1 MNEIKVLAV
10 DDEPDLLDLLVKRLN
25 RKGFKATGV
34 SSAEEALPLLKRD
47 VYDVAIYDIRMEKM
61 DGLELLTKTK
71 HIQPEIEVI
80 MLTGHGTIDTA
91 IDAMKRGAYDYL
103 TKPYQLKELE
113 AIIYKAD
120 EKKSLIVQNK
130 GMKQLIQLQDR
141 QFTIVGESE
150 HLKKV
155 IELTRRVADSDIP
168 IAIEGESGTGK
179 ELFAKA
185 LHYWSERREQPF
197 VAINSGAIAEQLL
210 ESELFG
216 HVKGAFT
223 GAQQEKKGLV
233 EVADGG
239 TLFLDELGE
248 MPLSVQV
255 KLLRFL
261 ETGEFRRV
269 GDVKVRNVKVRVVTA
284 TNRNMEEEVKNERFR
299 EDLYYRLHVV
309 KLEVPPLR
317 KRLKDI
323 PLLVDYYSKQKKQW
337 HGKHLSEK
345 ALQALMSYDFPGNV
359 RELVHILERGF
370 LLSKGSI
377 VEVEDLLLPNV
388 EVTHEQ
394 PELLTT
400 LEDIEK
406 AHILSVLNSVDW
418 NKTDAA
424 NILGI
429 SVRNIYRKIE
439 QYELK
444 RE

>member
-1 MNEIKVLAV
+1 MSEIRVLAV
-10 DDEPDLLDLLVKRLN
+10 DDELDLLDLLVKRLN
-25 RKGFKATGV
+25 RKGFKAVGA
-34 SSAEEALPLLKRD
+34 SSAEEAIPLLKRD
-47 VYDVAIYDIRMEKM
+47 VFDVAIYDIRMEKM
-61 DGLELLTKTK
+61 DGLKLLSETKK
-71 HIQPEIEVI
+71 IQPEMEII

-113 AIIYKAD
+113 VTLLKAA
-120 EKKSLIVQNK
+120 EKKALIEQNQ
-130 GMKQLIQLQDR
+130 GMKQIIQKQEN
-141 QFTIVGESE
+141 QFSIVGESDK
-150 HLKKV
+150 LKWV
-155 IELTRRVADSDIP
+155 IDLTRRVADSDIP

-185 LHYWSERREQPF
+185 LHYWSHRKDQPF
-197 VAINSGAIAEQLL
+197 VAINSGALPEQLL

-223 GAQQEKKGLV
+223 GAQQDKKGLV
-233 EVADGG
+233 EVAHGG

-269 GDVKVRNVKVRVVTA
+269 GDVRVRKVSVRVVTA

-299 EDLYYRLHVV
+299 EDLYYRLNVV

-317 KRLKDI
+317 ERLDDI
-323 PLLVDYYSKQKKQW
+323 PLLVEYYSKQKKQW
-337 HGKHLSEK
+337 QGKQLSK
-345 ALQALMSYDFPGNV
+345 QALQALMHYDFPGNV

-370 LLSKGSI
+370 LLSKGSV
-377 VEVEDLLLPNV
+377 VEPGDLLLPNLS
-388 EVTHEQ
+388 TKTEQ
-394 PELLTT
+394 TYQLNK
-400 LEDIEK
+400 LEDVEK

-418 NKTDAA
+418 NKSDAA
-424 NILGI
+424 RILGI

-439 QYELK
+439 QYDLK

>member
-25 RKGFKATGV
+25 RKGFKAIGV
-34 SSAEEALPLLKRD
+34 SSAEEAIPLLKRD
-47 VYDVAIYDIRMEKM
+47 VFDVAIYDIRMEEM
-61 DGLELLTKTK
+61 DGLELLTETK
-71 HIQPEIEVI
+71 QIQPEIEVI

-113 AIIYKAD
+113 AIILKAA
-120 EKKSLIVQNK
+120 EKKTLIEQNQ
-130 GMKQLIQLQDR
+130 GMKQLIQQQDH

-150 HLKKV
+150 QLKRV

-197 VAINSGAIAEQLL
+197 VAINSGAIPEQLL

-233 EVADGG
+233 EVAQDG

-269 GDVKVRNVKVRVVTA
+269 GDVRVRKVKVRVVTA

-317 KRLKDI
+317 KRLEDI
-323 PLLVDYYSKQKKQW
+323 PLLVNYYSKQKKQW
-337 HGKHLSEK
+337 HGKRLSE
-345 ALQALMSYDFPGNV
+345 QALYALMNYDFPGNV

-370 LLSKGSI
+370 LLSKGSV

-388 EVTHEQ
+388 MVNHEQ
-394 PELLTT
+394 PEELTT
-400 LEDIEK
+400 LEDVER

-424 NILGI
+424 NVLGI

>member
-25 RKGFKATGV
+25 RKGFKAIGV
-34 SSAEEALPLLKRD
+34 SSAEEAIPLLKRD
-47 VYDVAIYDIRMEKM
+47 VFDVAIYDIRMEEM
-61 DGLELLTKTK
+61 DGLELLTETK
-71 HIQPEIEVI
+71 QIQPEIEVI

-113 AIIYKAD
+113 AIILKAA
-120 EKKSLIVQNK
+120 EKKTLIEQNQ
-130 GMKQLIQLQDR
+130 GMKQLIQQQDH

-150 HLKKV
+150 QLKRV

-185 LHYWSERREQPF
+185 LHYWSERRDQPF
-197 VAINSGAIAEQLL
+197 VAINSGAIPEQLL

-233 EVADGG
+233 EVAQDG

-269 GDVKVRNVKVRVVTA
+269 GDVRVRKVKVRVVTA

-317 KRLKDI
+317 KRLEDI
-323 PLLVDYYSKQKKQW
+323 PLLVNYYSKQKKQW
-337 HGKHLSEK
+337 HGKRLSE
-345 ALQALMSYDFPGNV
+345 QALYALMNYDFPGNV

-370 LLSKGSI
+370 LLSKGSV

-388 EVTHEQ
+388 MVNHEQ
-394 PELLTT
+394 PEELTT
-400 LEDIEK
+400 LEDVER

-424 NILGI
+424 NVLGI